1 MNNNYIEEELQKLE
15 ENHLIRD
22 ERIFESPQL
31 PKSIIDSKEYL
42 LFSSSNYLSLG
53 ENKEILESVKD
64 KIESMGLGSGGSR
77 LTTGSHKVHKDLE
90 RSLAEFI
97 GYENSLVYSSGF
109 MANLGFL
116 TAVCN
121 DETIVFSDEKNHASI
136 IDGIRL
142 SKSKVEV
149 YKHLDFRD
157 LEEKLKKYP
166 NKNKVLVSD
175 GVFSMDGDIL
185 PLDEFCRLGEKYN
198 ALTYV
203 DDAHGFGVLGEN
215 GKGITEIYNTYP
227 DIMLVTFSK
236 ALGASGAALL
246 TSNLMR
252 NYLYNTSREF
262 IFSTSISPIDTLIIS
277 ESLNYIQSNKKNI
290 NKLKDN
296 VLYLKKKLEENNF
309 DIGGNSHIIPI
320 KVGNEKRAQEIFK
333 KLMDSGIFLSIIRF
347 PAVPKNEA
355 ILRVTP
361 MANHSKEDLD
371 FLLKKLKEFV
381 KYKKRT
387 HF

>member
-1 MNNNYIEEELQKLE
+1 MNSIYIKEKLQKLE
-15 ENHLIRD
+15 KEHLIRE

-31 PKSIIDSKEYL
+31 AQSMIDSKEYL

-53 ENKEILESVKD
+53 ENKEILEKVKKRMD
-64 KIESMGLGSGGSR
+64 SIGLGSGGSR

-90 RSLAEFI
+90 RNLAEFI

-116 TAVCN
+116 TSVCD

-149 YKHLDFRD
+149 YKHLDFKD

-166 NKNKVLVSD
+166 NRNKVLVSD

-203 DDAHGFGVLGEN
+203 DDAHGFGILGEN
-215 GKGITEIYNTYP
+215 GKGITEIYKTYP
-227 DIMLVTFSK
+227 DVMLVTFSK

-252 NYLYNTSREF
+252 KYLYNTSREF
-262 IFSTSISPIDTLIIS
+262 IFSTSISPVDTLIIL
-277 ESLNYIQSNKKNI
+277 ESLNYIKSNKKNI

-296 VLYLKKKLEENNF
+296 VSYLKKKLEENNF

-381 KYKKRT
+381 K
-387 HF
+387 

>member
-53 ENKEILESVKD
+53 ENKEILERVKD

-215 GKGITEIYNTYP
+215 GKGITEIYKTYP
-227 DIMLVTFSK
+227 DVMLVTFSK

-252 NYLYNTSREF
+252 KYLYNTSREF
-262 IFSTSISPIDTLIIS
+262 IFSTSISPVDTLIIL
-277 ESLNYIQSNKKNI
+277 ESLNYIKSNKKNI

-296 VLYLKKKLEENNF
+296 VSYLKKKLEENNF

-347 PAVPKNEA
+347 PAVPKNQA

-371 FLLKKLKEFV
+371 FLLEKLNGFV
-381 KYKKRT
+381 K
-387 HF
+387 

>member
-1 MNNNYIEEELQKLE
+1 MNNIYIEEKLQKLE
-15 ENHLIRD
+15 KEHLIRE

-31 PKSIIDSKEYL
+31 AKSMIDSREYL

-53 ENKEILESVKD
+53 ENKEILEKVKEKMD
-64 KIESMGLGSGGSR
+64 GIGLGSGGSR

-90 RSLAEFI
+90 RNLAEFI

-116 TAVCN
+116 TAVCD

-136 IDGIRL
+136 IDGIKL

-149 YKHLDFRD
+149 YKHLDFKD

-166 NKNKVLVSD
+166 NRNKVLVSD

-185 PLDEFCRLGEKYN
+185 PLDEFCRLGEKYK

-203 DDAHGFGVLGEN
+203 DDAHGFGILGEN
-215 GKGITEIYNTYP
+215 GRGITEIYKTYP
-227 DIMLVTFSK
+227 DVMLVTFSK
-236 ALGASGAALL
+236 ALGASGAALM

-252 NYLYNTSREF
+252 KYLYNTSREF
-262 IFSTSISPIDTLIIS
+262 IFSTSISPVDTLIIL
-277 ESLNYIQSNKKNI
+277 ESLNYIKSNKKNI

-296 VLYLKKKLEENNF
+296 VSYLKKKLEENNF

-381 KYKKRT
+381 K
-387 HF
+387 

>member
-53 ENKEILESVKD
+53 ENKEILERVRD
-64 KIESMGLGSGGSR
+64 EMESIGLGSGGSR

-90 RSLAEFI
+90 RKLAGFI

-116 TAVCN
+116 TAVCD

-149 YKHLDFRD
+149 YKHLDFKD

-166 NKNKVLVSD
+166 NKNKILVSD

-185 PLDEFCRLGEKYN
+185 PLNEFCRLGEKYN

-215 GKGITEIYNTYP
+215 GKGITEIFNTYP
-227 DIMLVTFSK
+227 DVMLVTFSK
-236 ALGASGAALL
+236 ALGASGAALM

-252 NYLYNTSREF
+252 RYLYNTSREF
-262 IFSTSISPIDTLIIS
+262 IFSTSISPVDTLIIS
-277 ESLNYIQSNKKNI
+277 ESLNYIHSNKKNI

-296 VLYLKKKLEENNF
+296 VSYLKKKLEENNF

-371 FLLKKLKEFV
+371 FLLEKLKEFV
-381 KYKKRT
+381 K
-387 HF
+387 

>member
-1 MNNNYIEEELQKLE
+1 MNSIYIKEKLQKLE
-15 ENHLIRD
+15 KEHLIRE

-31 PKSIIDSKEYL
+31 AQSMIDSKEYL

-53 ENKEILESVKD
+53 ENKEILEKVKKRMD
-64 KIESMGLGSGGSR
+64 SIGLGSGGSR

-90 RSLAEFI
+90 RNLAEFI

-116 TAVCN
+116 TAVCD

-136 IDGIRL
+136 IDGIKL

-149 YKHLDFRD
+149 YKHLDFKD

-166 NKNKVLVSD
+166 NRNKVLVSD

-203 DDAHGFGVLGEN
+203 DDAHGFGILGEN
-215 GKGITEIYNTYP
+215 GKGITEIYKTYP
-227 DIMLVTFSK
+227 DVMLVTFSK

-252 NYLYNTSREF
+252 KYLYNTSREF
-262 IFSTSISPIDTLIIS
+262 IFSTSISPVDTLIIL
-277 ESLNYIQSNKKNI
+277 ESLNYIKSNKKNI

-296 VLYLKKKLEENNF
+296 VSYLKKKLEENNF

-347 PAVPKNEA
+347 PAVPKNQA

-361 MANHSKEDLD
+361 MSDHTKEDLD
-371 FLLKKLKEFV
+371 FLLEKLNEFV
-381 KYKKRT
+381 K
-387 HF
+387 

>member
-53 ENKEILESVKD
+53 ENKEILERVKD

-90 RSLAEFI
+90 RKLAEFI
-97 GYENSLVYSSGF
+97 GYENSLLYSSGF
-109 MANLGFL
+109 MGNLGFL
-116 TAVCN
+116 TSVC
-121 DETIVFSDEKNHASI
+121 DKDTLVFSDEKNHASI

-149 YKHLDFRD
+149 YKHLDFND
-157 LEEKLKKYP
+157 LEDRLRKYP
-166 NKNKVLVSD
+166 DKNKVLVSD

-185 PLDEFCRLGEKYN
+185 PLNEFCRLGEKYN

-215 GKGITEIYNTYP
+215 GKGITEIFNTYP
-227 DIMLVTFSK
+227 DVMLVTFSK
-236 ALGASGAALL
+236 ALGASGAALM

-252 NYLYNTSREF
+252 RYLYNTSREF
-262 IFSTSISPIDTLIIS
+262 IFSTSISPVDTLIIS
-277 ESLNYIQSNKKNI
+277 ESLNYIHSNKKNI

-296 VLYLKKKLEENNF
+296 VSYLKKKLEENNF

-361 MANHSKEDLD
+361 MADHSKEDLD
-371 FLLKKLKEFV
+371 FLLEKLKEFV
-381 KYKKRT
+381 K
-387 HF
+387 

>member
-1 MNNNYIEEELQKLE
+1 MNNIYIEEKLQKLE
-15 ENHLIRD
+15 KEHLIRE

-31 PKSIIDSKEYL
+31 AKSMIDSREYL

-53 ENKEILESVKD
+53 ENREILEKVKEKMD
-64 KIESMGLGSGGSR
+64 GIGLGSGGSR

-90 RSLAEFI
+90 RNLAEFI

-116 TAVCN
+116 TAVCD

-136 IDGIRL
+136 IDGIKL

-166 NKNKVLVSD
+166 NRNKILVSD

-185 PLDEFCRLGEKYN
+185 PLDEFCRLGEKYK

-203 DDAHGFGVLGEN
+203 DDAHGFGILGEN
-215 GKGITEIYNTYP
+215 GRGITEIYKTYP
-227 DIMLVTFSK
+227 DVMLVTFSK
-236 ALGASGAALL
+236 ALGASGAALM

-252 NYLYNTSREF
+252 KYLYNTSREF
-262 IFSTSISPIDTLIIS
+262 IFSTSISPVDTLITL
-277 ESLNYIQSNKKNI
+277 ESLNYIKSNKKNI

-296 VLYLKKKLEENNF
+296 VSYLKKKLEENNF

-333 KLMDSGIFLSIIRF
+333 KLIDSGIFLSIIRF
-347 PAVPKNEA
+347 PAVPKNQT

-361 MANHSKEDLD
+361 MADHTKEDLD
-371 FLLKKLKEFV
+371 FLMEKLNEFV
-381 KYKKRT
+381 K
-387 HF
+387 

>member
-53 ENKEILESVKD
+53 ENKEILERVKD

-90 RSLAEFI
+90 RNLAEFI

-116 TAVCN
+116 TSVCD

-136 IDGIRL
+136 IDGIKI

-149 YKHLDFRD
+149 YKHLDFKD

-166 NKNKVLVSD
+166 NRNKVLVSD

-227 DIMLVTFSK
+227 DVMLVTFSK

-296 VLYLKKKLEENNF
+296 VSYLKKKLEENNF

-381 KYKKRT
+381 K
-387 HF
+387 

>member
-1 MNNNYIEEELQKLE
+1 MNSIYIKEKLQKLE
-15 ENHLIRD
+15 KEHLIRE

-31 PKSIIDSKEYL
+31 AQSMIDSKEYL

-53 ENKEILESVKD
+53 ENKEILEKVKKRMD
-64 KIESMGLGSGGSR
+64 SIGLGSGGSR

-90 RSLAEFI
+90 RNLAEFI

-116 TAVCN
+116 TSVCD

-149 YKHLDFRD
+149 YKHLDFKD

-166 NKNKVLVSD
+166 NRNKVLVSD

-185 PLDEFCRLGEKYN
+185 PLDEFCRLGEKYK

-203 DDAHGFGVLGEN
+203 DDAHGFGILGEN
-215 GKGITEIYNTYP
+215 GKGITEIYKTYP
-227 DIMLVTFSK
+227 DVMLVTFSK

-252 NYLYNTSREF
+252 KYLYNTSREF
-262 IFSTSISPIDTLIIS
+262 IFSTSISPVDTLIIL
-277 ESLNYIQSNKKNI
+277 ESLNYIKSNKKNI

-296 VLYLKKKLEENNF
+296 VSYLKKKLEENNF

-347 PAVPKNEA
+347 PAVPKNQA

-371 FLLKKLKEFV
+371 FLLEKLNEFV
-381 KYKKRT
+381 K
-387 HF
+387 

>member
-53 ENKEILESVKD
+53 ENKEILERVKD

-203 DDAHGFGVLGEN
+203 DDAHGFGILGEN
-215 GKGITEIYNTYP
+215 GKGITEIYKTYP
-227 DIMLVTFSK
+227 DVMLVTFSK

-252 NYLYNTSREF
+252 KYLYNTSREF
-262 IFSTSISPIDTLIIS
+262 IFSTSISPVDTLIIL
-277 ESLNYIQSNKKNI
+277 ESLNYIKSNKKNI

-296 VLYLKKKLEENNF
+296 VSYLKKKLEENNF

-371 FLLKKLKEFV
+371 FLLEKLKEFV
-381 KYKKRT
+381 K
-387 HF
+387 

>member
-42 LFSSSNYLSLG
+42 LFSSSNYLTLG

-149 YKHLDFRD
+149 YKHLDFKD

-166 NKNKVLVSD
+166 NRNKVLVSD

-203 DDAHGFGVLGEN
+203 DDAHGFGILGEN
-215 GKGITEIYNTYP
+215 GKGITEIYKTYP
-227 DIMLVTFSK
+227 DVMLVTFSK

-252 NYLYNTSREF
+252 KYLYNTSREF
-262 IFSTSISPIDTLIIS
+262 IFSTSISPVDTLIIL
-277 ESLNYIQSNKKNI
+277 ESLNYIKSNKKNI

-296 VLYLKKKLEENNF
+296 VSYLKKKLEENNF

-381 KYKKRT
+381 K
-387 HF
+387 

>member
-1 MNNNYIEEELQKLE
+1 MNSIYIKEKLQKLE
-15 ENHLIRD
+15 KEHLIRE

-31 PKSIIDSKEYL
+31 AQSMIDSKEYL

-53 ENKEILESVKD
+53 ENKEILEKVKKRMD
-64 KIESMGLGSGGSR
+64 SIGLGSGGSR

-90 RSLAEFI
+90 KNLAEFI

-116 TAVCN
+116 TSVCD

-149 YKHLDFRD
+149 YKHLDFKD

-166 NKNKVLVSD
+166 NRNKVLVSD

-185 PLDEFCRLGEKYN
+185 PLDEFCRLGEKYK

-203 DDAHGFGVLGEN
+203 DDAHGFGILGEN
-215 GKGITEIYNTYP
+215 GKGITEIYKTYP
-227 DIMLVTFSK
+227 DVMLVTFSK

-252 NYLYNTSREF
+252 KYLYNTSREF
-262 IFSTSISPIDTLIIS
+262 IFSTSISPVDTLIIL
-277 ESLNYIQSNKKNI
+277 ESLNYIKSNKKNI

-296 VLYLKKKLEENNF
+296 VSYLKKKLEENNF

-347 PAVPKNEA
+347 PAVPKNQA

-361 MANHSKEDLD
+361 MSDHTKEDLD

-381 KYKKRT
+381 K
-387 HF
+387 

>member
-1 MNNNYIEEELQKLE
+1 MNSIYIKEKLQKLE
-15 ENHLIRD
+15 KEHLIRE

-31 PKSIIDSKEYL
+31 AQSMIDSKEYL

-53 ENKEILESVKD
+53 ENKEILEKVKKRMD
-64 KIESMGLGSGGSR
+64 GIGLGSGGSR

-90 RSLAEFI
+90 RNLAEFI

-116 TAVCN
+116 TSVCD

-136 IDGIRL
+136 IDGIKL

-149 YKHLDFRD
+149 YKHLDFKD

-166 NKNKVLVSD
+166 NRNKVLVSD

-185 PLDEFCRLGEKYN
+185 PLDEFCRLGEKYK

-203 DDAHGFGVLGEN
+203 DDAHGFGILGEN
-215 GKGITEIYNTYP
+215 GKGITEIYKTYP
-227 DIMLVTFSK
+227 DVMLVTFSK

-252 NYLYNTSREF
+252 KYLYNTSREF
-262 IFSTSISPIDTLIIS
+262 IFSTSISPVDTLIIL
-277 ESLNYIQSNKKNI
+277 ESLNYIKSNKKNI

-296 VLYLKKKLEENNF
+296 VSYLKKKLEENNF
-309 DIGGNSHIIPI
+309 YIGGNSHIIPI

-381 KYKKRT
+381 K
-387 HF
+387 

>member
-1 MNNNYIEEELQKLE
+1 MNNIYIEEKLQKLE
-15 ENHLIRD
+15 KEHLIRE

-31 PKSIIDSKEYL
+31 AKSMIDSREYL

-53 ENKEILESVKD
+53 ENKEILEKVKE
-64 KIESMGLGSGGSR
+64 KMYGIGLGSGGSR

-90 RSLAEFI
+90 RNLAEFI

-116 TAVCN
+116 TAVCD

-136 IDGIRL
+136 IDGIKL

-149 YKHLDFRD
+149 YKHLDFKD

-166 NKNKVLVSD
+166 NINKVLVSD

-185 PLDEFCRLGEKYN
+185 PLDEFCRLGEKYK

-203 DDAHGFGVLGEN
+203 DDAHGFGILGEN
-215 GKGITEIYNTYP
+215 GRGITEIYKTYP
-227 DIMLVTFSK
+227 DVMLVTFSK
-236 ALGASGAALL
+236 ALGASGAALM

-252 NYLYNTSREF
+252 KYLYNTSREF
-262 IFSTSISPIDTLIIS
+262 IFSTSISPVDTLITL
-277 ESLNYIQSNKKNI
+277 ESLNHIKSNKKNI

-296 VLYLKKKLEENNF
+296 VSYLKKKLEENNF

-333 KLMDSGIFLSIIRF
+333 KLIDSGIFLSIIRF
-347 PAVPKNEA
+347 PAVPKNQA

-361 MANHSKEDLD
+361 MADHTKEDLD
-371 FLLKKLKEFV
+371 FLMEKLNEFV
-381 KYKKRT
+381 K
-387 HF
+387 

>member
-53 ENKEILESVKD
+53 ENKEILERVKD

-90 RSLAEFI
+90 RKLAEFI

-149 YKHLDFRD
+149 YKHLEFKD

-215 GKGITEIYNTYP
+215 GKGITEIYKTYP
-227 DIMLVTFSK
+227 DAMLVTFSK

-252 NYLYNTSREF
+252 KYLYNTSREF
-262 IFSTSISPIDTLIIS
+262 IFSTSISPIDTLIIL
-277 ESLNYIQSNKKNI
+277 ESLNYIKSNKKNI

-296 VLYLKKKLEENNF
+296 VLYLKKKLKENNF
-309 DIGGNSHIIPI
+309 EIGGNSHIIPI

-347 PAVPKNEA
+347 PAVPKNQA

-361 MANHSKEDLD
+361 MADHTKEDLD
-371 FLLKKLKEFV
+371 FLLEKLNEFV
-381 KYKKRT
+381 K
-387 HF
+387 

>member
-1 MNNNYIEEELQKLE
+1 MNNIYIEEKLQKLE
-15 ENHLIRD
+15 KEHLIRE

-31 PKSIIDSKEYL
+31 AKSMIDSREYL

-53 ENKEILESVKD
+53 ENKEILEKVKEKMD
-64 KIESMGLGSGGSR
+64 GIGLGSGGSR
-77 LTTGSHKVHKDLE
+77 LTTGSHKVNKDLE
-90 RSLAEFI
+90 RNLAEFI

-116 TAVCN
+116 TAVCD

-136 IDGIRL
+136 IDGIKL

-149 YKHLDFRD
+149 YKHLDFKD

-166 NKNKVLVSD
+166 NRNKVLVSD

-185 PLDEFCRLGEKYN
+185 PLDEFCRLGEKYK

-203 DDAHGFGVLGEN
+203 DDAHGFGILGEN
-215 GKGITEIYNTYP
+215 GRGITEIYKTYP
-227 DIMLVTFSK
+227 DVMLVTFSK

-252 NYLYNTSREF
+252 KYLFNTSREF
-262 IFSTSISPIDTLIIS
+262 IFSTSISPVDTLIIS

-296 VLYLKKKLEENNF
+296 VSYLKKKLEENNF

-333 KLMDSGIFLSIIRF
+333 KLIDSGIFLSIIRF
-347 PAVPKNEA
+347 PAVPKNQA

-361 MANHSKEDLD
+361 MSNHTKEDLD
-371 FLLKKLKEFV
+371 FLMEKLNEFV
-381 KYKKRT
+381 K
-387 HF
+387 

>member
-1 MNNNYIEEELQKLE
+1 MNSIYIKEKLQKLE
-15 ENHLIRD
+15 KEHLIRE

-31 PKSIIDSKEYL
+31 AKSMIDSREYL

-53 ENKEILESVKD
+53 ENREILEKVKEKMD
-64 KIESMGLGSGGSR
+64 GIGLGSGGSR

-90 RSLAEFI
+90 RNLAEFI

-116 TAVCN
+116 TAVCD

-136 IDGIRL
+136 IDGIKL

-149 YKHLDFRD
+149 YKHLDFKD

-166 NKNKVLVSD
+166 NRNKILVSD

-185 PLDEFCRLGEKYN
+185 PLDEFCRLGEKYK

-203 DDAHGFGVLGEN
+203 DDAHGFGILGEN
-215 GKGITEIYNTYP
+215 GRGITEIYKTYP
-227 DIMLVTFSK
+227 DVLLVTFSK
-236 ALGASGAALL
+236 ALGASGAALM

-252 NYLYNTSREF
+252 KYLYNTSREF
-262 IFSTSISPIDTLIIS
+262 IFSTSISPVDTLITL
-277 ESLNYIQSNKKNI
+277 ESLNYIKSNKKNI

-296 VLYLKKKLEENNF
+296 VSYLKKKLEENNF

-333 KLMDSGIFLSIIRF
+333 KLIDSGIFLSIIRF
-347 PAVPKNEA
+347 PAVPKNQT

-361 MANHSKEDLD
+361 MADHTKEDLD
-371 FLLKKLKEFV
+371 FLMEKLNEFV
-381 KYKKRT
+381 K
-387 HF
+387 

>member
-1 MNNNYIEEELQKLE
+1 MNSIYIKEKLQKLE
-15 ENHLIRD
+15 KEHLIRE

-31 PKSIIDSKEYL
+31 AQSMIDSKEYL

-53 ENKEILESVKD
+53 ENKEILEKVKKRMD
-64 KIESMGLGSGGSR
+64 SIGLGSGGSR

-90 RSLAEFI
+90 RNLAEFI

-116 TAVCN
+116 TSVCD

-149 YKHLDFRD
+149 YKHLDFKD

-166 NKNKVLVSD
+166 NRNKVLVSD

-185 PLDEFCRLGEKYN
+185 PLDEFCRLGEKYK

-203 DDAHGFGVLGEN
+203 DDAHGFGILGEN
-215 GKGITEIYNTYP
+215 GKGITEIYKTYP
-227 DIMLVTFSK
+227 DVMLVTFSK

-252 NYLYNTSREF
+252 KYLYNTSREF
-262 IFSTSISPIDTLIIS
+262 IFSTSISPVDTLIIL
-277 ESLNYIQSNKKNI
+277 ESLNYIKSNKKNI

-296 VLYLKKKLEENNF
+296 VSYLKKKLEENNF

-381 KYKKRT
+381 K
-387 HF
+387 

>member
-1 MNNNYIEEELQKLE
+1 MNNIYIEEKLQKLE
-15 ENHLIRD
+15 KEHLIRE

-31 PKSIIDSKEYL
+31 PKSMIDSREYL

-53 ENKEILESVKD
+53 ENKEILEKVKEKMD
-64 KIESMGLGSGGSR
+64 GIGLGSGGSR

-90 RSLAEFI
+90 RNLAEFI

-116 TAVCN
+116 TAVCD

-136 IDGIRL
+136 IDGIKL

-149 YKHLDFRD
+149 YKHLDFKD

-166 NKNKVLVSD
+166 NRNKILVSD

-185 PLDEFCRLGEKYN
+185 PLDEFCRLGKKYQ

-215 GKGITEIYNTYP
+215 GRGITEIYKTYP
-227 DIMLVTFSK
+227 DVILVTFSK

-252 NYLYNTSREF
+252 KYLFNTSREF
-262 IFSTSISPIDTLIIS
+262 IFSTSISPVDTLIIS

-296 VLYLKKKLEENNF
+296 VSYLKKKLEENNF

-333 KLMDSGIFLSIIRF
+333 KLIDSGIFLSIIRF
-347 PAVPKNEA
+347 PAVPKNQA

-361 MANHSKEDLD
+361 MSNHTKEDLD
-371 FLLKKLKEFV
+371 FLMEKLNEFV
-381 KYKKRT
+381 K
-387 HF
+387 

>member
-1 MNNNYIEEELQKLE
+1 MNNIYIEEKLQKLE
-15 ENHLIRD
+15 KEHLIRE

-31 PKSIIDSKEYL
+31 AKSMIDSREYL

-53 ENKEILESVKD
+53 ENKEILEKVKE
-64 KIESMGLGSGGSR
+64 KMYGIGLGSGGSR

-90 RSLAEFI
+90 RNLAEFI

-116 TAVCN
+116 TAVCD

-136 IDGIRL
+136 IDGIKL

-149 YKHLDFRD
+149 YKHLDFKD

-166 NKNKVLVSD
+166 NRNKILVSD

-185 PLDEFCRLGEKYN
+185 PLDEFCRLGKKYQ
-198 ALTYV
+198 AFTYV
-203 DDAHGFGVLGEN
+203 DDAHGFGILGEN
-215 GKGITEIYNTYP
+215 GRGITEIYKTYP
-227 DIMLVTFSK
+227 DVMLVTFSK

-252 NYLYNTSREF
+252 KYLFNTSREF
-262 IFSTSISPIDTLIIS
+262 IFSTSISPVDTLIIL

-296 VLYLKKKLEENNF
+296 VSYLKKKLEENNF

-333 KLMDSGIFLSIIRF
+333 KLIDSGIFLSIIRF
-347 PAVPKNEA
+347 PAVPKNQA

-361 MANHSKEDLD
+361 MSNHTKEDLD
-371 FLLKKLKEFV
+371 FLMEKLNEFV
-381 KYKKRT
+381 K
-387 HF
+387 

>member
-1 MNNNYIEEELQKLE
+1 MNSIYIKEKLQKLE

-53 ENKEILESVKD
+53 ENKEILERVKD

-227 DIMLVTFSK
+227 DVMLVTFSK
-236 ALGASGAALL
+236 ALGASGSALL

-262 IFSTSISPIDTLIIS
+262 IFSTSISPIDTLIIL
-277 ESLNYIQSNKKNI
+277 ESLNYIKSNKKNI

-296 VLYLKKKLEENNF
+296 VSYLKKKLEENNF

-381 KYKKRT
+381 K
-387 HF
+387 

>member
-1 MNNNYIEEELQKLE
+1 MNNIYIEEKLQKLE
-15 ENHLIRD
+15 KEHLIRE

-31 PKSIIDSKEYL
+31 AKSMIDSREYL

-53 ENKEILESVKD
+53 ENKEILEKVKEKMD
-64 KIESMGLGSGGSR
+64 GIGLGSGGSR

-90 RSLAEFI
+90 RNLAEFI

-116 TAVCN
+116 TAVCD

-136 IDGIRL
+136 IDGIKL

-149 YKHLDFRD
+149 YKHLDFKD

-166 NKNKVLVSD
+166 NRNKVLVSD

-185 PLDEFCRLGEKYN
+185 PLDEFCRLGEKYK

-203 DDAHGFGVLGEN
+203 DDAHGFGILGEN
-215 GKGITEIYNTYP
+215 GRGITEIYKTYP
-227 DIMLVTFSK
+227 DVMLVTFSK

-252 NYLYNTSREF
+252 KYLFNTSREF
-262 IFSTSISPIDTLIIS
+262 IFSTSISPVDTLIIL

-296 VLYLKKKLEENNF
+296 VSYLKKKLEENNF

-333 KLMDSGIFLSIIRF
+333 KLIDSGIFLSIIRF
-347 PAVPKNEA
+347 PAVPKNQA

-361 MANHSKEDLD
+361 MSNHTKEDLD
-371 FLLKKLKEFV
+371 FLMEKLNEFV
-381 KYKKRT
+381 K
-387 HF
+387 

>member
-1 MNNNYIEEELQKLE
+1 MNSIYIKEKLQKLE
-15 ENHLIRD
+15 KEHLIRE

-53 ENKEILESVKD
+53 ENKEILERVKD

-90 RSLAEFI
+90 RNLAEFI

-116 TAVCN
+116 TSVCD

-136 IDGIRL
+136 IDGIKL

-149 YKHLDFRD
+149 YKHLDFKD

-166 NKNKVLVSD
+166 NRNKVLVSD

-203 DDAHGFGVLGEN
+203 DDAHGFGILGEN
-215 GKGITEIYNTYP
+215 GKGITEIYKTYP
-227 DIMLVTFSK
+227 DVMLVTFSK

-252 NYLYNTSREF
+252 KYLYNTSREF
-262 IFSTSISPIDTLIIS
+262 IFSTSISPVDTLIIL
-277 ESLNYIQSNKKNI
+277 ESLNYIKSNKKNI

-296 VLYLKKKLEENNF
+296 VSYLKKKLEENNF

-381 KYKKRT
+381 K
-387 HF
+387 

>member
-1 MNNNYIEEELQKLE
+1 M
-15 ENHLIRD
+15 
-22 ERIFESPQL
+22 
-31 PKSIIDSKEYL
+31 IDSKEYL

-53 ENKEILESVKD
+53 ENKEILEKVKKRMD
-64 KIESMGLGSGGSR
+64 SIGLGSGGSR

-90 RSLAEFI
+90 RNLAEFI

-116 TAVCN
+116 TSVCD

-149 YKHLDFRD
+149 YKHLDFKD

-166 NKNKVLVSD
+166 NRNKVLVSD

-185 PLDEFCRLGEKYN
+185 PLDEFCRLGEKYK

-203 DDAHGFGVLGEN
+203 DDAHGFGILGEN
-215 GKGITEIYNTYP
+215 GKGITEIYKTYP
-227 DIMLVTFSK
+227 DVMLVTFSK

-252 NYLYNTSREF
+252 KYLYNTSREF
-262 IFSTSISPIDTLIIS
+262 IFSTSISPVDTLIIL
-277 ESLNYIQSNKKNI
+277 ESLNYIKSNKKNI

-296 VLYLKKKLEENNF
+296 VSYLKKKLEENNF

-347 PAVPKNEA
+347 PAVPKNQA

-371 FLLKKLKEFV
+371 FLLEKLNEFV
-381 KYKKRT
+381 K
-387 HF
+387 

>member
-157 LEEKLKKYP
+157 LEEELKKYP

-381 KYKKRT
+381 K
-387 HF
+387 

>member
-1 MNNNYIEEELQKLE
+1 MNSIYIKEKLQKLE
-15 ENHLIRD
+15 KEHLIRE

-53 ENKEILESVKD
+53 ENKEILERVKD

-90 RSLAEFI
+90 RNLAEFI

-116 TAVCN
+116 TSVCD

-136 IDGIRL
+136 IDGIKL

-149 YKHLDFRD
+149 YKHLDFKD

-166 NKNKVLVSD
+166 NRNKVLVSD

-185 PLDEFCRLGEKYN
+185 PLDEFCRLGEKYK

-203 DDAHGFGVLGEN
+203 DDAHGFGILGEN
-215 GKGITEIYNTYP
+215 GKGITEIYKTYP
-227 DIMLVTFSK
+227 DVMLVTFSK

-252 NYLYNTSREF
+252 KYLYNTSREF
-262 IFSTSISPIDTLIIS
+262 IFSTSISPVDTLIIL
-277 ESLNYIQSNKKNI
+277 ESLNYIKSNKKNI

-296 VLYLKKKLEENNF
+296 VSYLKKKLEENNF

-381 KYKKRT
+381 K
-387 HF
+387 

>member
-1 MNNNYIEEELQKLE
+1 MNNIYIEEKLQKLE
-15 ENHLIRD
+15 KEHLIRE

-31 PKSIIDSKEYL
+31 AKSMIDSREYL

-53 ENKEILESVKD
+53 ENKEILEKVKEKMD
-64 KIESMGLGSGGSR
+64 GIGLGSGGSR

-90 RSLAEFI
+90 RNLAEFI

-116 TAVCN
+116 TAVCD

-136 IDGIRL
+136 IDGIKL

-149 YKHLDFRD
+149 YKHLDFKD

-166 NKNKVLVSD
+166 NRNKVLVSD

-185 PLDEFCRLGEKYN
+185 PLDEFCRLGEKYK

-203 DDAHGFGVLGEN
+203 DDAHGFGILGEN
-215 GKGITEIYNTYP
+215 GRGITEIYKTYP
-227 DIMLVTFSK
+227 DVMLVTFSK
-236 ALGASGAALL
+236 ALGASGAALM

-252 NYLYNTSREF
+252 KYLYNTSREF
-262 IFSTSISPIDTLIIS
+262 IFSTSISPVDTLIIL
-277 ESLNYIQSNKKNI
+277 ESLNYIKSNKKNI

-296 VLYLKKKLEENNF
+296 VSYLKKKLEENNF

-333 KLMDSGIFLSIIRF
+333 KLIDSGIFLSIIRF
-347 PAVPKNEA
+347 PAVPKNQA

-361 MANHSKEDLD
+361 MSNHTKEDLD
-371 FLLKKLKEFV
+371 FLMEKLNEFV
-381 KYKKRT
+381 K
-387 HF
+387 

>member
-1 MNNNYIEEELQKLE
+1 MNSIYIKEKLQKLE
-15 ENHLIRD
+15 KEHLIRE

-31 PKSIIDSKEYL
+31 AQSMIDSKEYL

-53 ENKEILESVKD
+53 ENKEILEKVKKRMD
-64 KIESMGLGSGGSR
+64 SIGLGSGGSR

-90 RSLAEFI
+90 RNLAEFI

-116 TAVCN
+116 TSVCD

-136 IDGIRL
+136 IDGIKL

-149 YKHLDFRD
+149 YKHLDFKD

-166 NKNKVLVSD
+166 NRNKVLVSD

-185 PLDEFCRLGEKYN
+185 PLDEFCRLGEKYK

-203 DDAHGFGVLGEN
+203 DDAHGFGILGEN
-215 GKGITEIYNTYP
+215 GKGITEIYKTYP
-227 DIMLVTFSK
+227 DVMLVTFSK

-252 NYLYNTSREF
+252 KYLYNTSREF
-262 IFSTSISPIDTLIIS
+262 IFSTSISPVDTLIIL
-277 ESLNYIQSNKKNI
+277 ESLNYIKSNKKNI

-296 VLYLKKKLEENNF
+296 VSYLKKKLEENNF

-371 FLLKKLKEFV
+371 FLLEKLKEFV
-381 KYKKRT
+381 K
-387 HF
+387 

>member
-15 ENHLIRD
+15 EDHLIRD

-53 ENKEILESVKD
+53 ENKEILERVKD

-116 TAVCN
+116 TSVCD

-227 DIMLVTFSK
+227 DVMLVTFSK

-252 NYLYNTSREF
+252 KYLYNTSREF
-262 IFSTSISPIDTLIIS
+262 IFSTSISPVDTLIIL
-277 ESLNYIQSNKKNI
+277 ESLNYIKSNKKNI

-296 VLYLKKKLEENNF
+296 VSYLKKKLEENNF

-381 KYKKRT
+381 K
-387 HF
+387 

>member
-1 MNNNYIEEELQKLE
+1 
-15 ENHLIRD
+15 
-22 ERIFESPQL
+22 
-31 PKSIIDSKEYL
+31 
-42 LFSSSNYLSLG
+42 
-53 ENKEILESVKD
+53 
-64 KIESMGLGSGGSR
+64 
-77 LTTGSHKVHKDLE
+77 
-90 RSLAEFI
+90 
-97 GYENSLVYSSGF
+97 YSSGF

-116 TAVCN
+116 TSVCD

-149 YKHLDFRD
+149 YKHLDFKD

-166 NKNKVLVSD
+166 NRNKVLVSD

-227 DIMLVTFSK
+227 DVMLVTFSK

-252 NYLYNTSREF
+252 KYLYNTSREF
-262 IFSTSISPIDTLIIS
+262 IFSTSISPVDTLIIL
-277 ESLNYIQSNKKNI
+277 ESLNYIKSNKKNI

-296 VLYLKKKLEENNF
+296 VSYLKKKLEENNF

-381 KYKKRT
+381 K
-387 HF
+387 

>member
-1 MNNNYIEEELQKLE
+1 MNSIYIKEKLQKLE
-15 ENHLIRD
+15 KEHLIRE

-31 PKSIIDSKEYL
+31 AKSMIDSREYL

-53 ENKEILESVKD
+53 ENKEILEKVKEKMD
-64 KIESMGLGSGGSR
+64 GIGPGSGGSR

-90 RSLAEFI
+90 RNLAEFI

-149 YKHLDFRD
+149 YKHLDFKD

-166 NKNKVLVSD
+166 NRNKVLVSD

-227 DIMLVTFSK
+227 DVMLVTFSK

-333 KLMDSGIFLSIIRF
+333 KLIDSGIFLSIIRF
-347 PAVPKNEA
+347 PAVPKNQA

-361 MANHSKEDLD
+361 MSNHTKEDLD
-371 FLLKKLKEFV
+371 FLMEKLNEFV
-381 KYKKRT
+381 K
-387 HF
+387 

>member
-333 KLMDSGIFLSIIRF
+333 KLMDFGIFLSIIRF

-381 KYKKRT
+381 K
-387 HF
+387 

>member
-1 MNNNYIEEELQKLE
+1 MNNIYIEEKLQKLE
-15 ENHLIRD
+15 KEHLIRE

-31 PKSIIDSKEYL
+31 AKSMIDSREYL

-53 ENKEILESVKD
+53 ENKEILEKVKEKMD
-64 KIESMGLGSGGSR
+64 GIGLGSGGSR

-90 RSLAEFI
+90 RNLAEFI

-116 TAVCN
+116 TAVCD

-136 IDGIRL
+136 IDGIKL

-149 YKHLDFRD
+149 YKHLDFKD

-166 NKNKVLVSD
+166 NRNKILVSD

-185 PLDEFCRLGEKYN
+185 PLDEFCRLGEKYK

-203 DDAHGFGVLGEN
+203 DDAHGFGILGEN
-215 GKGITEIYNTYP
+215 GRGITEIYKTYP
-227 DIMLVTFSK
+227 DVMLVTFSK
-236 ALGASGAALL
+236 ALGASGAALM

-252 NYLYNTSREF
+252 KYLYNTSREF
-262 IFSTSISPIDTLIIS
+262 IFSTSISPVDTLITL
-277 ESLNYIQSNKKNI
+277 ESLNYIKSNKKNI

-296 VLYLKKKLEENNF
+296 VSYLKKKLEENNF

-333 KLMDSGIFLSIIRF
+333 KLIDSGIFLSIIRF
-347 PAVPKNEA
+347 PAVPKNQA
-355 ILRVTP
+355 VLRVTP
-361 MANHSKEDLD
+361 MSNHTKEDLD
-371 FLLKKLKEFV
+371 FLMEKLNEFV
-381 KYKKRT
+381 K
-387 HF
+387 

>member
-1 MNNNYIEEELQKLE
+1 MNNIYIEEKLQKLE
-15 ENHLIRD
+15 KEHLIRE

-31 PKSIIDSKEYL
+31 AKSMIDSREYL

-53 ENKEILESVKD
+53 ENKEILEKVKEKMD
-64 KIESMGLGSGGSR
+64 GIGLGSGGSR

-90 RSLAEFI
+90 RNLAEFI

-116 TAVCN
+116 TAVCD

-136 IDGIRL
+136 IDGIKL

-149 YKHLDFRD
+149 YKHLDFKD

-166 NKNKVLVSD
+166 NRNKVLVSD

-185 PLDEFCRLGEKYN
+185 PLDEFCRLGEKYK

-203 DDAHGFGVLGEN
+203 DDAHGFGILGEN
-215 GKGITEIYNTYP
+215 GRGITEIYKTYP
-227 DIMLVTFSK
+227 DVMLVTFSK
-236 ALGASGAALL
+236 ALGASGAALM

-252 NYLYNTSREF
+252 KYLYNTSREF
-262 IFSTSISPIDTLIIS
+262 IFSTAISPVDTLITL
-277 ESLNYIQSNKKNI
+277 ESLNYIKSNKKNI

-296 VLYLKKKLEENNF
+296 VSYLKKKLEENNF

-333 KLMDSGIFLSIIRF
+333 KLIDSGIFLSIIRF
-347 PAVPKNEA
+347 PAVPKNQA

-361 MANHSKEDLD
+361 MSNHTKEDLD
-371 FLLKKLKEFV
+371 FLMEKLNEFV
-381 KYKKRT
+381 K
-387 HF
+387 

>member
-1 MNNNYIEEELQKLE
+1 MNNIYIEEKLQKLE
-15 ENHLIRD
+15 KEHLIRE

-31 PKSIIDSKEYL
+31 PKSMIDSREYL

-53 ENKEILESVKD
+53 ENKEILEKVKEKMD
-64 KIESMGLGSGGSR
+64 GIGLGSGGSR

-90 RSLAEFI
+90 RNLAEFI
-97 GYENSLVYSSGF
+97 GYENSLIYSSGF

-116 TAVCN
+116 TAVCD

-136 IDGIRL
+136 IDGIKL
-142 SKSKVEV
+142 SKYKVEV
-149 YKHLDFRD
+149 YKHLDFKD

-166 NKNKVLVSD
+166 NRNKILVSD

-185 PLDEFCRLGEKYN
+185 PLDEFCRLGKKYQ

-215 GKGITEIYNTYP
+215 GRGITEIYKTYP
-227 DIMLVTFSK
+227 DVILVTFSK

-252 NYLYNTSREF
+252 KYLFNTSREF
-262 IFSTSISPIDTLIIS
+262 IFSTSISPVDTLIIL
-277 ESLNYIQSNKKNI
+277 ESLNYIKSNKKNI

-296 VLYLKKKLEENNF
+296 VLYLKKKLKENNF
-309 DIGGNSHIIPI
+309 EIGGNSHIIPI

-333 KLMDSGIFLSIIRF
+333 KLMDCGIFLSIIRF
-347 PAVPKNEA
+347 PAVPKNQA

-361 MANHSKEDLD
+361 MADHTKEDLD
-371 FLLKKLKEFV
+371 YLLEKLKEFV
-381 KYKKRT
+381 K
-387 HF
+387 

>member
-1 MNNNYIEEELQKLE
+1 MNSIYIKEKLQKLE
-15 ENHLIRD
+15 KEHLIRE

-31 PKSIIDSKEYL
+31 AQSMIDSKEYL

-53 ENKEILESVKD
+53 ENKEILEKVKKRMD
-64 KIESMGLGSGGSR
+64 GIGLGSGGSR

-90 RSLAEFI
+90 RNLAEFI

-116 TAVCN
+116 TSVCD

-149 YKHLDFRD
+149 YKHLDFKD

-166 NKNKVLVSD
+166 NRNKVLVSD

-203 DDAHGFGVLGEN
+203 D
-215 GKGITEIYNTYP
+215 KTYP
-227 DIMLVTFSK
+227 DVMLVTFSK

-252 NYLYNTSREF
+252 KYLYNTSREF
-262 IFSTSISPIDTLIIS
+262 IFSTSISPVDTLIIL
-277 ESLNYIQSNKKNI
+277 ESLNYIKSNKKNI

-296 VLYLKKKLEENNF
+296 VSYLKKKLEENNF

-381 KYKKRT
+381 K
-387 HF
+387 